1 MQSTIATSQF
11 EDNLG
16 NEIISCV
23 HFQSVTFMHVW
34 HFTMINRSGGSWVRS
49 HTHNLQLAQTVLLCC
64 SDPRV
69 IGHMCAATRSFYC
82 LCIVL
87 DRFPS
92 TTNKLDKGLPDV
104 ATANVYKA
112 PSIHIDIVYERN
124 MLEMIYF
131 SKHNARASSFL
142 VNSLWI
148 ERIIA
153 VEVCLICSSWQCE
166 HVILLP
172 TSNERSLKQ
181 TLIMSTASRVYN
193 CI

>member
-1 MQSTIATSQF
+1 MKLSVVFIFNQSHSCTFDISQWSTDQ
-11 EDNLG
+11 EVRGYVPIHTTCNLLKLF
-16 NEIISCV
+16 SYV
-23 HFQSVTFMHVW
+23 VKT
-34 HFTMINRSGGSWVRS
+34 
-49 HTHNLQLAQTVLLCC
+49 
-64 SDPRV
+64 PRV

-142 VNSLWI
+142 VNSLRI